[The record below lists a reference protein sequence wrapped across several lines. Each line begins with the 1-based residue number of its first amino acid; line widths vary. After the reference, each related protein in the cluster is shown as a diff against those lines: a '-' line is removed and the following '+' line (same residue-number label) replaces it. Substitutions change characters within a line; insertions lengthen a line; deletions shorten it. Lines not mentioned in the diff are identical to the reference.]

1 MAHPLEEH
9 YRSVS
14 AQLLTLETIFDD
26 SERGKNYRS
35 HFKEELEEN
44 ELEVALHAICNFL
57 LEQECPLEDAEALAR
72 IDALHKQMQIHD
84 DCVEKLRRIRNDSKP
99 PSS

>member
-26 SERGKNYRS
+26 SERGKNYRN

-44 ELEVALHAICNFL
+44 EVALHTVCDFL
-57 LEQECPLEDAEALAR
+57 LERNSPLDAEVLNR

-84 DCVEKLRRIRNDSKP
+84 DCVDKLRRIRNDSKP